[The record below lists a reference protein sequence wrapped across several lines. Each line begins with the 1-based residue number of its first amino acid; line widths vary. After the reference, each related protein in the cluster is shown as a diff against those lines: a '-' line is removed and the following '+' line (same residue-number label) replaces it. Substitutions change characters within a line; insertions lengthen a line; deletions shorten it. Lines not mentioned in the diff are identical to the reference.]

1 MVSSAAIA
9 ATLCATFADEWIE
22 CGVKHAVVSPGS
34 RSTPMA
40 LAIANRSE
48 LAVHVFHDERS
59 AAFCALG
66 IAKAT
71 GVPAIVLC
79 TSGTAA
85 TEFFP
90 AVTEAS
96 YAEVPMLVCTADR
109 PPELQG
115 VGAPQT
121 IEQKNL
127 YGAKVR
133 EFVNVDVAD
142 DAEQDSWRATA
153 RRVFASSVGAS
164 ASRKMGPA
172 HLNMQFRE
180 PLVGDAYRL
189 PSRENLASAQIIRKH
204 KTTSARQMRKFCKA
218 LASPR
223 GLIIAGPETYKS
235 ESLLKF
241 AEHFG
246 WPVFADPRGVARVE
260 HELVVGA
267 FDSILR
273 SQDFNAENQPEVV
286 LRIGTPPV
294 SKATNQWLAGL
305 DCRRLVLTTTPT
317 LVDPDRLTDLHVVAD
332 IDAILSEVQFEF
344 PRAQDRSWSR
354 KWSSAETSAQTA
366 INQALRDEP
375 ALSEPAVAR
384 TICASL
390 PESSTLVVSSSMP
403 IRDVEWFSA
412 PRTGLKV
419 LANRGVNGIDG
430 VVSTAVGV
438 ALATKAPTCLL
449 IGDIALLHDTNG
461 LLNLADR
468 KVDLKIV
475 VVDNLGGGIFSF
487 LPQAS
492 SLETALFE
500 KVFGTPHNVDI
511 EMLAQAHR
519 IDALTVQNLDG
530 LTDVLAQRG
539 PVLVRVCTDRNEN
552 VKVHERINQAVAAA
566 LREFR
571 RVAE

>member
-1 MVSSAAIA
+1 MASSASIT
-9 ATLCATFADEWIE
+9 ATLCATLVDEWLA

-40 LAIANRSE
+40 LAIAGRE
-48 LAVHVFHDERS
+48 EIAMHLFHDERS

-121 IEQKNL
+121 IDQQNL
-127 YGAKVR
+127 YGAKVLD
-133 EFVNVDVAD
+133 FVNIEVAD
-142 DAEQDSWRATA
+142 DAEKDSWRSIA
-153 RRVFASSVGAS
+153 RRVFEISVGAGADQKS
-164 ASRKMGPA
+164 GPI
-172 HLNMQFRE
+172 HVNLQFRE
-180 PLVGDAYRL
+180 PLVGVAEDLPRQIDDA
-189 PSRENLASAQIIRKH
+189 SFEIARKIQ
-204 KTTSARQMRKFCKA
+204 KLSPRKLRKFGKA
-218 LASPR
+218 LTATR
-223 GLIIAGPETYKS
+223 GLIIAGPENYDGKN
-235 ESLLKF
+235 LLKL
-241 AEHFG
+241 AEHLG
-246 WPVFADPRGVARVE
+246 WPIFADPRGAARVS
-260 HELVVGA
+260 HELVIGA

-273 SQDFNAENQPEVV
+273 SQDFSAENKPEVV
-286 LRIGTPPV
+286 LRIGTPPA
-294 SKATNQWLAGL
+294 SKVTNQWLAGL
-305 DCRRLVLTTTPT
+305 DCRHLVLTTTPT
-317 LVDPDRLTDLHVVAD
+317 LVDPEKVTDHHIVAD
-332 IDAILSEVQFEF
+332 IDETLTAIQTTLSRGLIRDWSQRWSAAESA
-344 PRAQDRSWSR
+344 AQ
-354 KWSSAETSAQTA
+354 AA

-375 ALSEPAVAR
+375 AMSEPALAR

-390 PESSTLVVSSSMP
+390 PDSSTLVVSSSMP

-412 PRTGLKV
+412 PRAGLKV

-438 ALATKAPTCLL
+438 ALASKSPTCLL
-449 IGDIALLHDTNG
+449 IGDVALLHDTNG
-461 LLNLADR
+461 LLNLAER
-468 KVDLKIV
+468 EADLKIV
-475 VVDNLGGGIFSF
+475 VIDNSGGGIFSF

-492 SLETALFE
+492 SLETSLFE

-511 EMLAQAHR
+511 EMLAKAHR
-519 IDALTVQNLDG
+519 VGAQTVQNLDD
-530 LTDVLAQRG
+530 LTDALAQRG

-552 VKVHERINQAVAAA
+552 VKVHDRVNQAVAAA
-566 LREFR
+566 LREAR
-571 RVAE
+571 